1 MGPCSA
7 ETSPR
12 GAGASARQARETLS
26 PRGATLSATDAQAG
40 FALIEVLISAV
51 ILALI
56 VVATFTGFDVADHAS
71 ADERARAQ
79 ADVIAQQDEDHLRSL
94 QIDQLSNLNETHTG
108 IKEDGTEYTLVS
120 TGEFIADTTGAT
132 TCDSTSAQASYV
144 RTTSTVTWP
153 GAGTRDPVVETGLIA
168 PPAGGTLL
176 VQITNVK
183 GEPVSGMT
191 VEAIGPS
198 PSTSTVTGTSGV
210 KGCVIFS
217 GLEEGQYRA
226 TAFQTGYLYRKSLT
240 AEPPVSEQG
249 VTISA
254 GTTEKK
260 PFEFDRP
267 GAIAVSFTPST
278 TGEAAEG
285 DTFVAQN
292 PLMPTP
298 SFKTFGTPGTYATTV
313 TSSQTLFPF
322 DGYTVYAGTCEA
334 DEPSNFGASNGTG
347 LEVHANETVPYTV
360 ALPAVNMRVFAGT
373 STSHGAEVTEFFGT
387 LKDEGTGCEG
397 KLHPFSTTTAANG
410 ELHKG
415 MSFGKFT
422 LCVASTKKIGTPAE
436 YRKLAATPV
445 ENKSA
450 SGTPT
455 YAIYLGS
462 GEHRSTSAYSCP

>member
-1 MGPCSA
+1 MGPRSWWSSTRSA
-7 ETSPR
+7 
-12 GAGASARQARETLS
+12 GVSARQARETLS
-26 PRGATLSATDAQAG
+26 PRRVALPAMDAQAG

-51 ILALI
+51 MLALI
-56 VVATFTGFDVADHAS
+56 VIATFNGFDIADHAS
-71 ADERARAQ
+71 ADQRARAQ
-79 ADVIAQQDEDHLRSL
+79 ADVIAQQDEDRLRSK
-94 QIDQLSNLNETHTG
+94 QIDQISTLNETHPA
-108 IKEDGTEYTLVS
+108 IKMDGTEYTLVS

-153 GAGTRDPVVETGLIA
+153 GAGVRDPVVETGLIA

-176 VQITNVK
+176 VEITDTK

-198 PSTSTVTGTSGV
+198 PSTSMVTSTTGT

-217 GLEEGQYRA
+217 GLEEGEYKA
-226 TAFQTGYLYRKSLT
+226 TAFQAGYLDTKSYT
-240 AEPPVSEQG
+240 SEPPVSEQS

-260 PFEFDRP
+260 PFEFDQT
-267 GAIAVSFTPST
+267 GAIALSFTPST
-278 TGEAAEG
+278 VGEAAEG

-292 PLMPTP
+292 TSLPTP
-298 SFKTFGTPGTYATTV
+298 SFRAFGTPGTYATTV
-313 TSSQTLFPF
+313 TSSKTLFPF
-322 DGYTVYAGTCEA
+322 EGSYTVYPGTCEA
-334 DEPSNFGASNGTG
+334 DDPSNFGASPVG
-347 LEVHANETVPYTV
+347 VPVRPNETAAYTAV
-360 ALPAVNMRVFAGT
+360 LPAINMQVFGGT
-373 STSHGAEVTEFFGT
+373 TSASEKVTEFSGT
-387 LKDEGTGCEG
+387 FKDEGTGCEG
-397 KLHPFSTTTAANG
+397 KLHPFTTTTATNG

-422 LCVASTKKIGTPAE
+422 LCVASTKKVGSPAE
-436 YRKLAATPV
+436 YRKLASTAV

-450 SGTPT
+450 SGTST

-462 GEHRSTSAYSCP
+462 GEHRSTLAYPCP

>member
-1 MGPCSA
+1 MGPRLWWSFTRSA
-7 ETSPR
+7 
-12 GAGASARQARETLS
+12 GVSARQARETLS
-26 PRGATLSATDAQAG
+26 PRRVALPAMDAQAG

-51 ILALI
+51 MLALI
-56 VVATFTGFDVADHAS
+56 VVATFNGFDIADHAS
-71 ADERARAQ
+71 ADQRARAQ
-79 ADVIAQQDEDHLRSL
+79 ADVIAQQDEDHLRSM
-94 QIDQLSNLNETHTG
+94 QIDQIASLNETHPPIHEG
-108 IKEDGTEYTLVS
+108 GTEYTLVS

-144 RTTSTVTWP
+144 RTTSKVTWP

-176 VQITNVK
+176 VEITNTK
-183 GEPVSGMT
+183 GEPVSGRT

-198 PSTSTVTGTSGV
+198 PSTSMVSGTTGV
-210 KGCVIFS
+210 KGCVIFA
-217 GLEEGQYRA
+217 GLEEGTYRA
-226 TAFQTGYLYRKSLT
+226 TAFQAGYLDTKSYT
-240 AEPPVSEQG
+240 SEPPVSEQS

-260 PFEFDRP
+260 PFGFDRP
-267 GAIAVSFTPST
+267 GAIAVSFSPST
-278 TGEAAEG
+278 VGELAEG

-292 PLMPTP
+292 TNLPTP
-298 SFKTFGTPGTYATTV
+298 GFIAFGTAGTYATTV
-313 TSSQTLFPF
+313 TSPKTLYPF
-322 DGYTVYAGTCEA
+322 EGYTVYTGTCEA
-334 DEPSNFGASNGTG
+334 DEPSKFGASNGS
-347 LEVHANETVPYTV
+347 VNVPPNETASLTVP
-360 ALPAVNMRVFAGT
+360 LPAVNMQVFGGT
-373 STSHGAEVTEFFGT
+373 SASHGVEVTQFSGT
-387 LKDEGTGCEG
+387 FKDEGANCEG

-422 LCVASTKKIGTPAE
+422 LCVASIGKVGTPAE

-455 YAIYLGS
+455 YMIFLGS